1 MAHNMEFNLIAMAST
16 GSVVAGL
23 LNVAK
28 EMKNTSEEFKKV
40 EENIKRLTIE
50 KSNFE
55 KEITKSSKVIER
67 AVELKNKEQALNDE
81 YKRAVK
87 QLELLNKK
95 YVQ

>member
-28 EMKNTSEEFKKV
+28 V

-55 KEITKSSKVIER
+55 REITKTSKVIEKV
-67 AVELKNKEQALNDE
+67 VELKNKEQALNEE
-81 YKRAVK
+81 YQKATK
-87 QLELLNKK
+87 QL
-95 YVQ
+95 

>member
-1 MAHNMEFNLIAMAST
+1 MVHNMELIAMAST
-16 GSVVAGL
+16 GSVVVGL
-23 LNVAK
+23 LNVA
-28 EMKNTSEEFKKV
+28 KV

-55 KEITKSSKVIER
+55 KEITKTSKVIEK

-81 YKRAVK
+81 YQKATK